1 MLSALEKIDIF
12 GVGINIMFNQQSKH
26 KTRFG
31 GFITVIIITL
41 LCLLFLSSIKQMIYK
56 TNPQVIYEQQLVSNP
71 SRYNLQRNNFS
82 FMLSLLDQNFNPIYD
97 ESIYRIEASFL
108 YKQPSTNPDGS
119 EGPSVFQNLV
129 LQMELCTENHFQ
141 VANAKDYFL
150 NLPYKQMHCFKN
162 IDDLYLVG
170 QFEMDVFSVIN
181 ISVIACDESD
191 PENKVQCLDKT
202 KRDEILS
209 LSSLQVYYTT
219 QIVQVSNNQQP
230 FSSIGTSYFW
240 ETNIDFLQNISLLF
254 IKTYVED
261 NQGLIFDDIQ
271 TQNSLLFSSERMMM
285 SSKKDFSIYKV
296 GIYLE
301 KNKEQKYSRK
311 YLKIQEAFSQVG
323 GIFNVLFMIG
333 CILAQPYSQM
343 QLNRK
348 LFNSTFLINKDF
360 SGNSGSN
367 NQIGGSDKSPPIKKG
382 EQDSSKQ
389 SQFLFNQKKQQA
401 SQILS
406 KKQSQVTANQNQE
419 LQTKKSSFIE
429 TKQEKDQKQQQQNQA
444 NENNFLGLIKTQ
456 FNDLKITTKEY
467 FLFYFNCFRWYKSQT
482 LEMIQYGSQQVLNYI
497 DICFLINRSIE
508 LEKLKRVLLNEQQI
522 KLFDF
527 IPKPSID
534 YQLVQYM
541 QSRDQTTIAKKSQQQ
556 LNSKNKVNSSDD
568 QFSVNN
574 LEDKINKSKKQFNIL
589 SVQNKS
595 FIDKAKEA
603 QQAFNHIYRNKES
616 QSKIDLKLIQM
627 LDDKLVQLLDINCFD
642 ESTVGVGTRLQL
654 NNQFSKSRFKNL
666 ATISNNLKIDL
677 FSEQSLI
684 QSNVQQQPK
693 LRQSNE
699 DKDES
704 NQQDRQSCI
713 IVSDNMEVLSLNQDG
728 TSSKYET
735 SEINLNGI
743 HNFQKEQT
751 KFLISQLPTTKCNL
765 KSSTVL

>member
-1 MLSALEKIDIF
+1 MLSALERIDIF

-31 GFITVIIITL
+31 GFVTIIIITL
-41 LCLLFLSSIKQMIYK
+41 LSLLFLSSIKQMIYK
-56 TNPQVIYEQQLVSNP
+56 TNPQVIYESQLVSNP
-71 SRYNLQRNNFS
+71 SRYDLQRNNFS

-108 YKQPSTNPDGS
+108 YKKPSTNLDGS
-119 EGPSVFQNLV
+119 EGPSVFQNQV
-129 LQMELCTENHFQ
+129 LQMELCRENHFQ
-141 VANAKDYFL
+141 VTNAKNYFL
-150 NLPYKQMHCFKN
+150 NLPYQKMHCFKN

-170 QFEMDVFSVIN
+170 QFEMDIFSVIN
-181 ISVIACDESD
+181 ISVIACDEDD
-191 PENKVQCLDKT
+191 PQNKVQCMEKS
-202 KRDEILS
+202 KREEILS

-219 QIVQVSNNQQP
+219 QIVQVSNHQQP
-230 FSSIGTSYFW
+230 FSSIGTSQFW

-254 IKTYVED
+254 IKTYIED
-261 NQGLIFDDIQ
+261 NQGLIFDDIK
-271 TQNSLLFSSERMMM
+271 TQNSLQFSSERMMM

-311 YLKIQEAFSQVG
+311 YLRISEAFSQVG

-333 CILAQPYSQM
+333 CIIAQPYSQM

-360 SGNSGSN
+360 FGNSGSN
-367 NQIGGSDKSPPIKKG
+367 NQIGGSDKSPPIKKS
-382 EQDSSKQ
+382 EQDNSKQ

-401 SQILS
+401 SQILN

-429 TKQEKDQKQQQQNQA
+429 TKQEKDQKQQQNQV
-444 NENNFLGLIKTQ
+444 NDNNFLGLIKTQ

-467 FLFYFNCFRWYKSQT
+467 FLFYFNCFRWHKSKT

-497 DICFLINRSIE
+497 DICFLINKSIE
-508 LEKLKRVLLNEQQI
+508 LEKFKRVLLNEQQI

-541 QSRDQTTIAKKSQQQ
+541 KSRDQKMRAKNSQQQ
-556 LNSKNKVNSSDD
+556 LNLKNKVNSSED

-603 QQAFNHIYRNKES
+603 QLAFNHIYRSKET

-627 LDDKLVQLLDINCFD
+627 LDDKLVQLLDVNCFD
-642 ESTVGVGTRLQL
+642 ESTVGAGTRLQL
-654 NNQFSKSRFKNL
+654 TNQFSKSKFRNQ

-684 QSNVQQQPK
+684 FINTQQQPK
-693 LRQSNE
+693 NKQSNE
-699 DKDES
+699 DKDE
-704 NQQDRQSCI
+704 NQLDRQSC

-728 TSSKYET
+728 SASKYET
-735 SEINLNGI
+735 SEINLKGI
-743 HNFQKEQT
+743 QNFQKEQT

-765 KSSTVL
+765 RNSTVL